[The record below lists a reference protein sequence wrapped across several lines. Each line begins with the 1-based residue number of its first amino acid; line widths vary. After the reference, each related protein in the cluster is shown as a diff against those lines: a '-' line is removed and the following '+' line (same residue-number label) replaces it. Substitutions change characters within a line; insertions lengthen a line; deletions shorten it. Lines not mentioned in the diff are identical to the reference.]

1 MDLHA
6 RIHEHF
12 KQNVLLVSQLAPL
25 LAEPIEQA
33 STLMAETLLG
43 EHKILCCGNSICAS
57 NAQYLVS
64 RLLGHLRFE
73 RPGLAAINLSQ
84 DTQLM
89 SAMSADNQFSMLY
102 SHQIMALGNA
112 QDVLVCMCLDGN
124 SLNIV
129 NAISTAHE
137 RNLRVIVISG
147 GDGGE
152 LIEILA
158 EDDIHLAIPSFDTAR
173 VQEVFILVMHCLCDA
188 IDSILLGVES

>member
-12 KQNVLLVSQLAPL
+12 KQNVLLISQLAPL

-33 STLMAETLLG
+33 SALMAETLLS
-43 EHKILCCGNSICAS
+43 EHKILCCGNSLCAA
-57 NAQYLVS
+57 NAQYLTS

-73 RPGLAAINLSQ
+73 RPALAAINLSQ
-84 DTQLM
+84 DAQLM
-89 SAMSADNQFSMLY
+89 SAMSADHQFDLLY
-102 SHQIMALGNA
+102 SRQIMALGNA

-124 SLNIV
+124 SMNLIH
-129 NAISTAHE
+129 AIHTAHE
-137 RNLRVIVISG
+137 RNLRVIMMTG

-152 LIEILA
+152 MIEVLT
-158 EDDIHLAIPSFDTAR
+158 EEDIHISIPSDDPAR

-188 IDSILLGVES
+188 IDSILLGVE

>member
-12 KQNVLLVSQLAPL
+12 KQNVLLISQLAPL

-33 STLMAETLLG
+33 SALMAETLLS
-43 EHKILCCGNSICAS
+43 EHKIFCCGNSLCAS
-57 NAQYLVS
+57 NAQYLTS

-73 RPGLAAINLSQ
+73 RPALAAINLSQ
-84 DTQLM
+84 DAQLM
-89 SAMSADNQFSMLY
+89 SAMSADHQFDLLY
-102 SHQIMALGNA
+102 SRQIMALGNA

-124 SLNIV
+124 SMNLIH
-129 NAISTAHE
+129 AIHTAHE
-137 RNLRVIVISG
+137 RNLRVIMMTG

-152 LIEILA
+152 MIEVLT
-158 EDDIHLAIPSFDTAR
+158 EEDIHISIPSDDPAR

-188 IDSILLGVES
+188 IDSILLGVE